1 MGKKCILASILLLCA
16 AGLLQAQGSLT
27 LERCRAAAREV
38 SRAEEA
44 VDLSDSDL
52 AERKKLIRTP
62 YLPQAHGYGSVF
74 YQSDAPD
81 PASFTDL
88 PFTLY
93 PMPKLQFHV
102 GVMVSQTI
110 YAGGSRKVRTDL
122 AEVDSELEKQSIEG
136 SLIEADRAVDEL
148 FLGIL
153 LMQKQEDILKGQKE
167 LLERKL
173 ESAREAFEAGK
184 IYRTD
189 VLRLEAGLS
198 SLNSSIDG
206 LVAERASAEGNL
218 AALTGLEIGPETRLE
233 LPQPERFSPV
243 DDPSLKSL
251 ELQEQRAN
259 LSLRLSLARCL
270 PKLSLWGTMGFG
282 QWSLDFFRHD
292 PDVFGVVGL
301 GLSIPLTSWQDYFYS
316 RNLRNNA
323 LARIDIQRENLERR
337 RSAELSRYDGAI
349 ARYDAMLD
357 GAREAV
363 AKYEELASEMDRLSS
378 GGEAPVSEYIDAL
391 SELSSARLEQQRLI
405 ILRIKEQLKKGQ
417 YTL

>member
-1 MGKKCILASILLLCA
+1 MGKKCILASILLFCA

-27 LERCRAAAREV
+27 LERCRSAAREV
-38 SRAEEA
+38 SRSEEA
-44 VDLSDSDL
+44 ADLADSDL

-102 GVMVSQTI
+102 GVFASQII
-110 YAGGSRKVRTDL
+110 YAGGSRKVRMDL
-122 AEVDSELEKQSIEG
+122 AEVDSELEKQSLDG
-136 SLIEADRAVDEL
+136 TLIQADRAVDDL

-153 LMQKQEDILKGQKE
+153 LMQKQEEILSAQKE

-173 ESAREAFEAGK
+173 ESARDAFEAGR

-198 SLNSSIDG
+198 SLGSSIDG
-206 LVAERASAEGNL
+206 LVAERVSAEGNL
-218 AALTGLEIGPETRLE
+218 AALTGLEIGPETKLE
-233 LPQPERFSPV
+233 LPRPESFSPV
-243 DDPSLKSL
+243 DDPSLRSL
-251 ELQEQRAN
+251 DLQEQRAN
-259 LSLRLSLARCL
+259 LSLRLALAKCL

-292 PDVFGVVGL
+292 PDVYGIVGL
-301 GLSIPLTSWQDYFYS
+301 GISVPLTSWQDYFYS
-316 RNLRNNA
+316 RNLRDNA
-323 LARIDIQRENLERR
+323 LARIDIQRGNLERR
-337 RSAELSRYDGAI
+337 RSAELSRYDGSI

-363 AKYEELASEMDRLSS
+363 AKYEELAAEMDRLSS

-391 SELSSARLEQQRLI
+391 SELSSAKLEEQRLI
-405 ILRIKEQLKKGQ
+405 ILRIKELLKKGQ
-417 YTL
+417 FTL